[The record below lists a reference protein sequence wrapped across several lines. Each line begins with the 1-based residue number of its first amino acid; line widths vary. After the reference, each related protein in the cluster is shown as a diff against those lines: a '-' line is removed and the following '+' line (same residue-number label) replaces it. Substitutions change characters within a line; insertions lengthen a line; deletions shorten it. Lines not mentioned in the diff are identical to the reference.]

1 MKRTCSWRRQLEGTK
16 PVEAKDRVNDYE
28 RCESQEWLQRP
39 IIKCTHTASLTTWKY
54 TLTTVDKMIS
64 LTVKLS
70 RFDVSST
77 QLKRGFNF
85 PFKFIYGQTV
95 TKSRIC
101 VRSDILNLF
110 QKTSSCHSYTI
121 TASASVNIYVNGSD
135 PELYKPSFSRFKAK
149 LWNKIPWYI
158 RHLPKNKFKQTLRKL
173 LLIFWIQKMTVLI
186 RPP

>member
-1 MKRTCSWRRQLEGTK
+1 
-16 PVEAKDRVNDYE
+16 
-28 RCESQEWLQRP
+28 
-39 IIKCTHTASLTTWKY
+39 
-54 TLTTVDKMIS
+54 MIL

-77 QLKRGFNF
+77 QLQRGFNF

-101 VRSDILNLF
+101 IRSDILNLF

-135 PELYKPSFSRFKAK
+135 PELYKLSFSRFRAK
-149 LWNKIPWYI
+149 LWNKIPCHI
-158 RHLPKNKFKQTLRKL
+158 RHLSKNKFKKKKSANYF
-173 LLIFWIQKMTVLI
+173 LIF
-186 RPP
+186 